1 MHTIQHRLQICVN
14 VILFNMIVLTLRFEG
29 ICKKKNALKIY
40 VTYIIAWC
48 AVWAF
53 LKTFE
58 AFKGGGQLGSR
69 S

>member
-1 MHTIQHRLQICVN
+1 MHTIQHRLQIYVN

-29 ICKKKNALKIY
+29 ICKKKIPLKIY

-53 LKTFE
+53 LKTLE
-58 AFKGGGQLGSR
+58 AFREGDIRK
-69 S
+69 

>member
-1 MHTIQHRLQICVN
+1 
-14 VILFNMIVLTLRFEG
+14 MIVLTLRFEG

-53 LKTFE
+53 LKTLE
-58 AFKGGGQLGSR
+58 AFRGGGDTLGNR